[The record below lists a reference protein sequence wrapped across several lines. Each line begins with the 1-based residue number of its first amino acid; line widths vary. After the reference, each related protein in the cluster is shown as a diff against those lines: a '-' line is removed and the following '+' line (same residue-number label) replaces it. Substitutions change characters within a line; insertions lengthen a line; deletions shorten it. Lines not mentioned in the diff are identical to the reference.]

1 MSSYYKLFVKGY
13 TYRENC
19 YYCKYAEQKRISDIT
34 IGDYWGIRK
43 QHPELFKDDKWFEY
57 GYEGISCVMVNNEK
71 GQSVVD
77 SIGDRVELLPT
88 TYEKVSVGNGQL
100 RHPTPC
106 PKEREAVL
114 DLYNEK
120 GFGAVDK
127 AFIEYEGK
135 NLQRV
140 KVKSLIPTGFKKKVK
155 KLKRKLH

>member
-1 MSSYYKLFVKGY
+1 
-13 TYRENC
+13 
-19 YYCKYAEQKRISDIT
+19 
-34 IGDYWGIRK
+34 
-43 QHPELFKDDKWFEY
+43 
-57 GYEGISCVMVNNEK
+57 MVNNEK

-114 DLYNEK
+114 GLYNEK

-127 AFIEYEGK
+127 AYFEHEGK
-135 NLQRV
+135 NHKQRNV
-140 KVKSLIPTGFKKKVK
+140 NNHKKIKN
-155 KLKRKLH
+155 H

>member
-1 MSSYYKLFVKGY
+1 M
-13 TYRENC
+13 
-19 YYCKYAEQKRISDIT
+19 I
-34 IGDYWGIRK
+34 
-43 QHPELFKDDKWFEY
+43 
-57 GYEGISCVMVNNEK
+57 NNEK

-127 AFIEYEGK
+127 AYFEHEGK

-140 KVKSLIPTGFKKKVK
+140 KVKSLIPTGLKKKVK